1 MRFISLFAHNHGL
14 FFACIDK
21 MFYKKKKVLQQNDT
35 SDQEIACLKSM
46 LAVIR
51 DDLVA
56 PHQGYLM
63 EAALSL
69 VTGLHF
75 LKFFFFSSP
84 SHNSPRCCPKGLQ
97 SILMMTLADM
107 CVDTHN
113 CSNLQHVCDSH
124 LIFFTSLCLFRF
136 LFVLLAPS
144 LFHHLNNKSAPFLEV
159 FITFH

>member
-21 MFYKKKKVLQQNDT
+21 MFYKKKSLTAERYIWSRNCVF
-35 SDQEIACLKSM
+35 EVHAG
-46 LAVIR
+46 
-51 DDLVA
+51 
-56 PHQGYLM
+56 GYQRWSGCSSSRLSQ

-75 LKFFFFSSP
+75 LHFSSP